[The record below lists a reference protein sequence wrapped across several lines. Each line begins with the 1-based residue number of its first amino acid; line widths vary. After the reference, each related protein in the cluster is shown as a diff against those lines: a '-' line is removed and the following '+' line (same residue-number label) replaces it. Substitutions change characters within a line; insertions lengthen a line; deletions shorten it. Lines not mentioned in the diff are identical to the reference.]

1 MVQST
6 RSLVATSNRKWKRC
20 ADGRKDDCY
29 DHNTQSRIHQTSLD
43 KLQALERELAASLIE
58 RDEVIRASLVAL
70 LAQQHM
76 VVLGPPGTA
85 KSALVTELSQRIGP
99 QNSAGLR
106 NFAYLMTRFTTPE
119 ELFGPVSVAGLKRD
133 EYRRI
138 TAGKLVEAELV
149 FLDEIFKASS
159 AILNALLKIANERVF
174 HNGGQEMQIPLI
186 SLFGASNEMPQGNE
200 LEALWDRFL
209 LRFRVGYVTDTG
221 FAKFIRAA
229 SAKLGANHK
238 GHSSNGSQ
246 PPTLLQSEL
255 VDLQQSA
262 AQVVIPNA
270 AIDLIEQLRRELAGK
285 GIIISDRRWGHA
297 LGVLQSHALT
307 EGRDAV
313 TEDDL
318 VFLKHVLWQSPEQQA
333 EIGKALARIGNPL
346 NSKAVD
352 YEDQAA
358 SVHRECMD
366 AQQAAQSE
374 EQKMQSAIEA
384 NTKLKQ
390 IGARLQEL
398 REHAAEQ
405 GRNTNR
411 NDKVIEAVAKM
422 KQEIASLVL

>member
-1 MVQST
+1 MFTTANLASI
-6 RSLVATSNRKWKRC
+6 KP
-20 ADGRKDDCY
+20 
-29 DHNTQSRIHQTSLD
+29 SLD
-43 KLQALERELAASLIE
+43 KLQTIERELTSSLIE

-70 LAQQHM
+70 LARQHL

-85 KSALVTELSQRIGP
+85 KSALVTSLAERIGP
-99 QNSAGLR
+99 QNGAGLR
-106 NFAYLMTRFTTPE
+106 SFAYLMTRFTTPE

-138 TAGKLVEAELV
+138 TAGKLIEAELI

-174 HNGGQEMQIPLI
+174 HNGDQEMPVPLI

-209 LRFRVGYVTDTG
+209 LRFRVGYVTDAG
-221 FAKFIRAA
+221 FARFIRAA
-229 SAKLGANHK
+229 AAKHN
-238 GHSSNGSQ
+238 GHNSNGNQ
-246 PPTLLQSEL
+246 PATLLQSEL
-255 VDLQQSA
+255 ATLQQSV
-262 AQVVIPNA
+262 AQVAIPNGT
-270 AIDLIEQLRRELAGK
+270 IDLVEQLRRDLIGK
-285 GIIISDRRWGHA
+285 GIIISDRRWGQALSVLQAHA
-297 LGVLQSHALT
+297 LM

-318 VFLKHVLWQSPEQQA
+318 VFLKHVLWQSVEQQS

-366 AQQAAQSE
+366 AQHAAQNE
-374 EQKMQSAIEA
+374 EQKMQAAIEA

-390 IGARLQEL
+390 IGGRLHEL
-398 REHAAEQ
+398 REQAVEQ

-411 NDKVIEAVAKM
+411 IDKVVEAVTKM
-422 KQEIASLVL
+422 KQEITSLVL

>member
-1 MVQST
+1 MST
-6 RSLVATSNRKWKRC
+6 ALKAATTNS
-20 ADGRKDDCY
+20 
-29 DHNTQSRIHQTSLD
+29 SLD
-43 KLQALERELAASLIE
+43 KLQAIEREMTASLIE

-70 LAQQHM
+70 LARQHL

-85 KSALVTELSQRIGP
+85 KSQLVTSLAERISP
-99 QNSAGLR
+99 QNGVGLR
-106 NFAYLMTRFTTPE
+106 SFAYLMTRFTTPE
-119 ELFGPVSVAGLKRD
+119 ELFGPVSVSGLKRD

-138 TAGKLVEAELV
+138 TAGKLIEAELV

-174 HNGGQEMQIPLI
+174 HNGDQEVQVPLI
-186 SLFGASNEMPQGNE
+186 SFFGASNEMPQGNE

-209 LRFRVGYVTDTG
+209 LRFRVGYVTDAG
-221 FAKFIRAA
+221 FTKFIRAA
-229 SAKLGANHK
+229 AAKHAAKHN
-238 GHSSNGSQ
+238 GHTSSGNQ
-246 PPTLLQSEL
+246 LQTLPQSEL
-255 VDLQQSA
+255 VALQQSA
-262 AQVVIPNA
+262 SQVAIPSA
-270 AIDLIEQLRRELAGK
+270 TVDLIEQLRRDLTGK
-285 GIIISDRRWGHA
+285 GITISDRRWGQS
-297 LGVLQSHALT
+297 LGVLQAHALT

-318 VFLKHVLWQSPEQQA
+318 VFLKHVLWQSLEQQG

-366 AQQAAQSE
+366 AQKIAGSE
-374 EQKMQSAIEA
+374 EQKMQAAIEA

-398 REHAAEQ
+398 RNQAVEQ

-411 NDKVIEAVAKM
+411 IDKVIESLAKM
-422 KQEIASLVL
+422 KQEIAALVL

>member
-1 MVQST
+1 MIAMST
-6 RSLVATSNRKWKRC
+6 TPNLASIKP
-20 ADGRKDDCY
+20 
-29 DHNTQSRIHQTSLD
+29 SLD
-43 KLQALERELAASLIE
+43 ILQAIERELAASLIE

-70 LAQQHM
+70 LARQHL

-85 KSALVTELSQRIGP
+85 KSALVTSLAERIGP
-99 QNSAGLR
+99 QNGAGLR
-106 NFAYLMTRFTTPE
+106 SFAYLMTRFTTPE
-119 ELFGPVSVAGLKRD
+119 ELFGPVSVSGLKRD

-174 HNGGQEMQIPLI
+174 HNGDQEMQVPLI

-209 LRFRVGYVTDTG
+209 LRFRVGYVTENG

-229 SAKLGANHK
+229 SAKLGANHN
-238 GHSSNGSQ
+238 GHNSNGGQ
-246 PPTLLQSEL
+246 PLTLLQSEL
-255 VDLQQSA
+255 AALQEVA
-262 AQVVIPNA
+262 AQAAIPNA
-270 AIDLIEQLRRELAGK
+270 AIDLIEQLRRDLVGK
-285 GIIISDRRWGHA
+285 GIIISDRRWGQA
-297 LGVLQSHALT
+297 LGVLQAHALA

-333 EIGKALARIGNPL
+333 GIGKALARIGNPL

-390 IGARLQEL
+390 IGVKLQEL
-398 REHAAEQ
+398 REQAVEQ

-411 NDKVIEAVAKM
+411 VDKVIEAVAKM
-422 KQEIASLVL
+422 KQEITSLVL

>member
-1 MVQST
+1 MST
-6 RSLVATSNRKWKRC
+6 ALDLASIR
-20 ADGRKDDCY
+20 
-29 DHNTQSRIHQTSLD
+29 TSLD
-43 KLQALERELAASLIE
+43 KLQVIERELTATLIE
-58 RDEVIRASLVAL
+58 RDEVIRASFVAL
-70 LAQQHM
+70 LARQHL

-85 KSALVTELSQRIGP
+85 KSALVTELSGRISP
-99 QNSAGLR
+99 QNGAGLR
-106 NFAYLMTRFTTPE
+106 SFAYLMTRFTTPE
-119 ELFGPVSVAGLKRD
+119 ELFGPVSVSGLKRD

-138 TAGKLVEAELV
+138 TTGKLVEAELV

-174 HNGGQEMQIPLI
+174 HNGDQEMQAPLI

-209 LRFRVGYVTDTG
+209 LRFRVGYVSDTG

-229 SAKLGANHK
+229 SAKLSANRNVHK
-238 GHSSNGSQ
+238 LNGSQ
-246 PPTLLQSEL
+246 PATLLQSEL
-255 VDLQQSA
+255 VALQQCA
-262 AQVVIPNA
+262 EQVAIPNA
-270 AIDLIEQLRRELAGK
+270 TIDLIEQLRKDLAGK
-285 GIIISDRRWGHA
+285 GIIVSDRRWGQT
-297 LGVLQSHALT
+297 LGVLQAHALT

-318 VFLKHVLWQSPEQQA
+318 VFLKHVLWQSPEQQS
-333 EIGKALARIGNPL
+333 EIGKAVARIGNPL

-366 AQQAAQSE
+366 AQRTAQGE
-374 EQKMQSAIEA
+374 EQKMQAAIEA

-390 IGARLQEL
+390 IGVRLQEL
-398 REHAAEQ
+398 RVQAVEQ

-411 NDKVIEAVAKM
+411 IDKVIEAVVKM
-422 KQEIASLVL
+422 KQEIAALVL

>member
-1 MVQST
+1 MIAMST
-6 RSLVATSNRKWKRC
+6 ALDLASIQPSL
-20 ADGRKDDCY
+20 Y
-29 DHNTQSRIHQTSLD
+29 
-43 KLQALERELAASLIE
+43 KLHAIERELTASLIE

-70 LAQQHM
+70 LARQHL

-85 KSALVTELSQRIGP
+85 KSALVTNLSDRISP
-99 QNSAGLR
+99 QNGAGLR

-119 ELFGPVSVAGLKRD
+119 ELFGPVSVSGLKRD
-133 EYRRI
+133 EYKRI

-159 AILNALLKIANERVF
+159 AILNAILMIVNERVF
-174 HNGGQEMQIPLI
+174 HNGDQEMHVPLI

-209 LRFRVGYVTDTG
+209 LRFRVGYISDTG

-229 SAKLGANHK
+229 STKLGAKQNGHK
-238 GHSSNGSQ
+238 SSGNQ
-246 PPTLLQSEL
+246 PATLLQAEL
-255 VDLQQSA
+255 IALQQSA
-262 AQVVIPNA
+262 EQVAIPNA
-270 AIDLIEQLRRELAGK
+270 TVDLIEQLRKDLASK
-285 GIIISDRRWGHA
+285 GIIISDRRWGQT
-297 LGVLQSHALT
+297 LNVLQAHALT

-333 EIGKALARIGNPL
+333 EIGKAVARIGNPL

-366 AQQAAQSE
+366 AQKTAQGD
-374 EQKMQSAIEA
+374 EQKMQAAIEA

-390 IGARLQEL
+390 IGVRLQEL
-398 REHAAEQ
+398 REQAVEQ

-411 NDKVIEAVAKM
+411 IDKVVEAVVKM

>member
-1 MVQST
+1 MST
-6 RSLVATSNRKWKRC
+6 ALILASIKP
-20 ADGRKDDCY
+20 
-29 DHNTQSRIHQTSLD
+29 SLD
-43 KLQALERELAASLIE
+43 KLQIIERELTASLIE

-70 LAQQHM
+70 LARQHL

-85 KSALVTELSQRIGP
+85 KSALATELANRISP
-99 QNSAGLR
+99 QNGAGLR
-106 NFAYLMTRFTTPE
+106 NFTYLMTRFTTPE
-119 ELFGPVSVAGLKRD
+119 ELFGPVSVSGLKRD

-138 TAGKLVEAELV
+138 TSGKLVEAELV
-149 FLDEIFKASS
+149 FLDEVFKASS

-174 HNGGQEMQIPLI
+174 HNGDQEVQVPLI

-209 LRFRVGYVTDTG
+209 LRFRVGYVSDTG

-229 SAKLGANHK
+229 SAKLGAKQNGHK
-238 GHSSNGSQ
+238 LNGSQ
-246 PPTLLQSEL
+246 PASLLQSEL
-255 VDLQQSA
+255 VSLQQTA
-262 AQVVIPNA
+262 EQVAIPNA
-270 AIDLIEQLRRELAGK
+270 TIDLVEQLRKDLVSK
-285 GIIISDRRWGHA
+285 GIIISDRRWGQS
-297 LGVLQSHALT
+297 LGVLQAHALT

-313 TEDDL
+313 MEDDL
-318 VFLKHVLWQSPEQQA
+318 VFLKHVLWQSPEQET

-374 EQKMQSAIEA
+374 EQKIQAAIEA

-390 IGARLQEL
+390 IGVKLQEL
-398 REHAAEQ
+398 CEQAAEQ
-405 GRNTNR
+405 GRSTNHI
-411 NDKVIEAVAKM
+411 DKVIEAVAKM

>member
-1 MVQST
+1 MPT
-6 RSLVATSNRKWKRC
+6 ALDLAHIKP
-20 ADGRKDDCY
+20 
-29 DHNTQSRIHQTSLD
+29 SLD

-58 RDEVIRASLVAL
+58 RDEVIRASLIAL
-70 LAQQHM
+70 LATQHL

-85 KSALVTELSQRIGP
+85 KSQLVTTLAERISP
-99 QNSAGLR
+99 QNGAGLR
-106 NFAYLMTRFTTPE
+106 SFAYLMTRFTTPE
-119 ELFGPVSVAGLKRD
+119 ELFGPVSVSGLKRD

-174 HNGGQEMQIPLI
+174 HNGDQELQVPLI

-209 LRFRVGYVTDTG
+209 LRFRVGYVSDTG

-229 SAKLGANHK
+229 SAKLGAKQNGHK
-238 GHSSNGSQ
+238 LNGSQ
-246 PPTLLQSEL
+246 QATLLQSEL
-255 VDLQQSA
+255 VALQQSA
-262 AQVVIPNA
+262 EQVLIPNA
-270 AIDLIEQLRRELAGK
+270 TIDLIEQLRKDLAGK
-285 GIIISDRRWGHA
+285 GIIVSDRRWGQT
-297 LGVLQSHALT
+297 LGVLQAHALT

-318 VFLKHVLWQSPEQQA
+318 VFLKHVLWQSPEQQV
-333 EIGKALARIGNPL
+333 EIGKAVARIGNPL

-366 AQQAAQSE
+366 AQRTAQGD
-374 EQKMQSAIEA
+374 EQKMQAAIEA

-390 IGARLQEL
+390 IGVRLQEL
-398 REHAAEQ
+398 REQAVEQ

-411 NDKVIEAVAKM
+411 IDKVIEAVVKM
-422 KQEIASLVL
+422 KQEIAALVL

>member
-1 MVQST
+1 MST
-6 RSLVATSNRKWKRC
+6 ALNLASIKP
-20 ADGRKDDCY
+20 
-29 DHNTQSRIHQTSLD
+29 SLD
-43 KLQALERELAASLIE
+43 KLQVIERDLTATLIE

-70 LAQQHM
+70 LARQHL

-85 KSALVTELSQRIGP
+85 KSALVTNLAERISP
-99 QNSAGLR
+99 QSGGGLR
-106 NFAYLMTRFTTPE
+106 SFAYLMTRFTTPE
-119 ELFGPVSVAGLKRD
+119 ELFGPVSVSGLKRD

-174 HNGGQEMQIPLI
+174 HNGGQELQVPLI

-229 SAKLGANHK
+229 SAKLGAKQNGHK
-238 GHSSNGSQ
+238 PNGNQ
-246 PPTLLQSEL
+246 PATLLQSEL
-255 VDLQQSA
+255 VALQQSA
-262 AQVVIPNA
+262 EQISMPNA
-270 AIDLIEQLRRELAGK
+270 AIDLIEQLRKDLASK
-285 GIIISDRRWGHA
+285 GIIISDRRWGQT
-297 LGVLQSHALT
+297 LGVLQAHALT

-318 VFLKHVLWQSPEQQA
+318 VFLKHVLWQSPEQQT
-333 EIGKALARIGNPL
+333 EIGRAVARIGNPL

-366 AQQAAQSE
+366 AQRTAQGD
-374 EQKMQSAIEA
+374 EQKMQAAIEA

-390 IGARLQEL
+390 IGVRLQEL
-398 REHAAEQ
+398 REQAVEQ
-405 GRNTNR
+405 GRNANR
-411 NDKVIEAVAKM
+411 IDKVIEAVVKM
-422 KQEIASLVL
+422 KQEIAALVL